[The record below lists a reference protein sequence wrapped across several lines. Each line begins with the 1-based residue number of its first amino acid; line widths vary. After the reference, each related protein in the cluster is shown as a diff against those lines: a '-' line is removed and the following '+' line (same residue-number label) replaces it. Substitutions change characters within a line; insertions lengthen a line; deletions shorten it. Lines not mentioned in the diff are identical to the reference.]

1 MVVYSMKNLIGKC
14 QFVVAHIPAG
24 FTLVV
29 ATYLNYFIIPKDIAE
44 LSILCKLSYQ
54 NNCEFTICI

>member
-44 LSILCKLSYQ
+44 LSIL
-54 NNCEFTICI
+54 